1 MFRALG
7 FKTFRDFRVWAE
19 SLEGLKFGIL
29 HYMAAAAA
37 LCDIRVR
44 GVVCP
49 GAFVKARD
57 HQNVK

>member
-7 FKTFRDFRVWAE
+7 FKTFKVWVE
-19 SLEGLKFGIL
+19 SLEGLEFGVL

-37 LCDIRVR
+37 LCDILVR